1 MYDMPA
7 DQRVNI
13 TMLAMIKGESDP
25 KRGRIEDAFRVRVR
39 GLPLNEKTAG
49 VDIEKTEGR
58 SPRSGRGCDNCIALS
73 YVRNN
78 EESYTHHL
86 YVS

>member
-25 KRGRIEDAFRVRVR
+25 KRGRIEDAFRVGER
-39 GLPLNEKTAG
+39 GLLFNEETSGA
-49 VDIEKTEGR
+49 DIEKTEGC
-58 SPRSGRGCDNCIALS
+58 SPRSGRGCDNCIASS
-73 YVRNN
+73 YVRDN